1 MRMIV
6 LFAALPSILVAAA
19 AQAAWNG
26 RPFSAEVVTSSAGG
40 QDMTG
45 KVYVDRPGMR
55 MEQTAMGQQT
65 VVLVRFGQGGT
76 TLLMPAEMSYMEMP
90 RNAGAGAMAA
100 QMEGPCGG
108 YQRSTELGR
117 ETLQGRKVEKLR
129 CEAPKF
135 PYLPAASTIWYD
147 PVLEFV
153 IRQESGPGERFELRN
168 IEEGPQPAALFEIPA
183 GYSKTA
189 MPGMAGT
196 APSGGAQGGTQVGGQ
211 GGQPGF
217 QFDPSQL
224 EGLSEEEK
232 ALIQKRMEE
241 MMKQMQQPQ

>member
-6 LFAALPSILVAAA
+6 LFATLSSILVAAA
-19 AQAAWNG
+19 AQAAWDG
-26 RPFSAEVVTSSAGG
+26 RPFSAQVVTSTAGG

-45 KVYVDRPGMR
+45 MVYVDRPGMR
-55 MEQTAMGQQT
+55 MEQTSMGQQS
-65 VVLVRFGQGGT
+65 VILVRFGPGST
-76 TLLMPAEMSYMEMP
+76 TLLMPAEKSYMEMP

-108 YQRSTELGR
+108 YQRSTELGS

-135 PYLPAASTIWYD
+135 AYMPAATTIWYD
-147 PVLEFV
+147 PALEFV

-168 IEEGPQPAALFEIPA
+168 IEEGAQPAALFEIPA

-189 MPGMAGT
+189 MPGMA
-196 APSGGAQGGTQVGGQ
+196 PSTGSQGGTQGGSQ

-241 MMKQMQQPQ
+241 MMKQMEQPQ